1 MESSE
6 IKLLISLM
14 SKIPGLGPR
23 SARRA
28 VLSLIQNPQK
38 KLIPLADSMLKTA
51 KQIKLCNVCGNID
64 VKNPCSICLDEKRN
78 NEIICIVEEIGDLW
92 AIERSGIYKG
102 KYHILGGVLS
112 AIDGIS
118 AEDLRINQLIDHVTN
133 IKAQEVILAMSATVA
148 GQTTSYY
155 VLDILK
161 KLDLKVTKLA
171 HGMPMGGELDFLDDG
186 TISAALN
193 FRQPALKE

>member
-6 IKLLISLM
+6 IKLLINLM

-51 KQIKLCNVCGNID
+51 KQIKLCNVCGIID
-64 VKNPCSICLDEKRN
+64 VKNPCSICSDSKRN

-171 HGMPMGGELDFLDDG
+171 HGMPMGCLLYTSPSPRDRG
-186 TISAALN
+186 
-193 FRQPALKE
+193 